1 MGKASSKMF
10 KVDVNIPSLFVAS
23 IIPDIDLLIPW
34 IEHRGPLHSIIL
46 LFLASIPLIMVW
58 KRKAIP
64 YIAALISH
72 PLLGDYLTSTCR
84 DQGIQLL
91 FPLSESWFYAGL
103 QALNTTFVFLEVAL
117 FGLMLLLLVKTKDI
131 EFFIQPH
138 SSNLLLAVP
147 IATALLPVFTR
158 FPIPVPTTL
167 IIPHLALI
175 ILLSIPILIDIKTI
189 IIG

>member
-1 MGKASSKMF
+1 MGKASSTMF
-10 KVDVNIPSLFVAS
+10 KVDVNIPLLFVAS

-46 LFLASIPLIMVW
+46 LSLVSIPLIMVW

-64 YIAALISH
+64 YVAVLISH

-84 DQGIQLL
+84 VQGIQLF
-91 FPLSESWFYAGL
+91 FPLSESWFYVGL
-103 QALNTTFVFLEVAL
+103 QAPNMAFVFLEVAL